1 MSDSLTGKLCSAIQ
15 TEVRSILEHDTAIAG
30 ITQTPGETLKAKARN
45 IITVSSDQLPEVSL
59 KPLGPDSPEGWQ
71 LHITAGV
78 FVRSLEPVPSTLDRL
93 SAEITTK
100 ATSIISE
107 ADSQQHLDTSVTL
120 VAVSVVS

>member
-30 ITQTPGETLKAKARN
+30 ITQTPGETLTEKARN

-59 KPLGPDSPEGWQ
+59 KPLGPEGWQ

-78 FVRSLEPVPSTLDRL
+78 FVRSSEPVPSTLDRL